1 METECRNLFTWSEY
15 MEKKDT
21 LILETTKSRNK
32 QLPSAKRKPMIGHVT
47 VIIWH
52 PSSGEL
58 GILPLSSGFG
68 AFDYVSPLRNKTLSG
83 PPKTGQHQAVSP
95 LLRAVVPNPSRQLRP
110 SCMDLLQAA
119 WVLLSASLPFFL
131 GVTFYLI
138 CRIF

>member
-1 METECRNLFTWSEY
+1 

-32 QLPSAKRKPMIGHVT
+32 QLPYSQDET
-47 VIIWH
+47 YIIWH
-52 PSSGEL
+52 PNSWEL

-110 SCMDLLQAA
+110 SCWDLLQVA
-119 WVLLSASLPFFL
+119 WVLVSASLPFFL

-138 CRIF
+138 CHIF